1 MLWVGWRQQRTETL
15 IAAALL
21 ALLVARARADRPR
34 HAVGAYDH
42 DGLATCV
49 AHPATGGVR

>member
-1 MLWVGWRQQRTETL
+1 MTWLSLRTQRTEVL

-21 ALLVARARADRPR
+21 ALLVAALVPTGLDMLS
-34 HAVGAYDH
+34 AYHH

-49 AHPATGGVR
+49 AHPATGRVR